1 MDVMTKRRVQAA
13 VAVAVWVM
21 GAVMLSAQG
30 APGPLVSTAW
40 VADQLKSP
48 DLVVLHVGP
57 PANYPAAHLPGARLV
72 QPSAISVSS
81 PSADGGTLSL
91 QMPDAETLRANLAGL
106 GISDSSRVVVYVA
119 VPAWTAMSTRVLLTL
134 QQAGLGD
141 RAHLMQGGM
150 ATWVAE
156 GRPTTEVVP
165 AVTPGSLSPL
175 NVVPMTVDAEAVE
188 AQRTRP
194 GVRIVDARAPA
205 FYDGTQTGGS
215 QATPHKTGHIAGA
228 VNVPFSATYDAD
240 GRFKS
245 VEELRAIF
253 AAAGV
258 KPGETLI
265 TYCHIGQ
272 QATATLFAARL
283 AGFDVKLYD
292 GSFEEWSR
300 RPNAA
305 VEIKK

>member
-1 MDVMTKRRVQAA
+1 MKTMRMAA
-13 VAVAVWVM
+13 VMVMAVV
-21 GAVMLSAQG
+21 GATAWAQE
-30 APGPLVSTAW
+30 APGPLVTTAW
-40 VADQLKSP
+40 VADQLP
-48 DLVVLHVGP
+48 RPEVVVLHVGP
-57 PANYPAAHLPGARLV
+57 PADYPAAHLPGARLV
-72 QPSAISVSS
+72 RPAAISVTGK
-81 PSADGGTLSL
+81 SADGGDLSL
-91 QMPDAETLRANLAGL
+91 QMPDAETLRTGLAGL
-106 GISDSSRVVVYVA
+106 GISDSSRIVVYVA
-119 VPAWTAMSTRVLLTL
+119 VPAWTAMATRVMLTL
-134 QQAGLGD
+134 QQAGLGA

-150 ATWVAE
+150 TAWVAE
-156 GRPTTEVVP
+156 GRPTTSVVP
-165 AVTPGSLSPL
+165 DVTPGTLSPL
-175 NVVPMTVDAEAVE
+175 TIVPMTVDGDVVE

-194 GVRIVDARAPA
+194 GVRVVDSRAPA
-205 FYDGTQTGGS
+205 FYDGVQTGGS

-228 VNVPFSATYDAD
+228 VNVPFSSTYDAQ

-258 KPGETLI
+258 QPGDALI

-292 GSFEEWSR
+292 GSFEDWSR